1 MGLAG
6 TFWSV
11 AVFVTTIGVV
21 ATLLK
26 FVCAG
31 NSGGRFTSLTTT
43 LKLLVALNACGE
55 LSVTTV
61 VIRLVLGPWFF
72 AGVQVITPL
81 VELIDAPVGGVSSE
95 YVRLYAGTSLSVAAL
110 VTVKVASS
118 LTVWLV
124 CAGSDGPL

>member
-11 AVFVTTIGVV
+11 AVFVTVIGVV

-26 FVCAG
+26 LVWMG
-31 NSGGRFTSLTTT
+31 SSGGKFTSLTTT

-61 VIRLVLGPWFF
+61 VIVLVLGPWFF
-72 AGVQVITPL
+72 AGVHVITPL
-81 VELIDAPVGGVSSE
+81 VELIVAPVGGLRRE
-95 YVRLYAGTSLSVAAL
+95 YVRL
-110 VTVKVASS
+110 
-118 LTVWLV
+118 
-124 CAGSDGPL
+124 